1 MNRSHKC
8 LEVDSPDIPF
18 PNIPLVTQPKNP
30 DLLFGEFIPFKPA
43 AADAVLGPVKS
54 FDMFLPN
61 FTLRLFEGKIQRNT
75 VFCNHQGQG
84 MDMLGSCMFFKGQI
98 RTFLPGVNNGIVS
111 RDHSQNFNYDPDNE
125 FRHLCLAD
133 TDLKFIHIS
142 FTPDFLNQFLP
153 EDEAWAEK
161 LRVKINKKERIV
173 GDHVATI
180 SLAQEHALSNI
191 FNTNL
196 KGKLRYMMIETSII
210 QVILLQLHLLFHK
223 EETCTE
229 HPISKRDLEI
239 IRELKDF
246 LSKSFLEDHTIT
258 GLAQRFGINTNK
270 LMNLFRK
277 IFGKSIFEFITDQRM
292 NYARKLL
299 SEEGYLVTEASR
311 NVGYKNPNHFSS
323 AFKKRFGVNP
333 SVLKN

>member
-18 PNIPLVTQPKNP
+18 PHIPLITQPKDP
-30 DLLFGEFIPFKPA
+30 DLLFGEFIPLKPT
-43 AADAVLGPVKS
+43 DLDPTLGPLKS
-54 FDMFLPN
+54 LDMFLPN
-61 FTLRLFEGKIQRNT
+61 FTLRLFEGKIQRDT
-75 VFCNHQGQG
+75 VFYNHRDQV
-84 MDMLGSCMFFKGQI
+84 MDMLGSCMFFRGQI
-98 RTFLPGVNNGIVS
+98 RTLVPGVNSGIVS
-111 RDHSQNFNYDPDNE
+111 RDHSQNFNYDPENA
-125 FRHLCLAD
+125 FRHLCRAN

-142 FTPDFLNQFLP
+142 FTTDFFNQFLP

-161 LRVKINKKERIV
+161 LRKKIDKKERII
-173 GDHVATI
+173 GDHFATI

-191 FNTNL
+191 FNTHL

-223 EETCTE
+223 KETFTE
-229 HPISKRDLEI
+229 HPISKRDLAI

-246 LSKSFLEDHTIT
+246 LSKSFLEDHTLT
-258 GLAQRFGINTNK
+258 GLAQKFGINTNK

-277 IFGKSIFEFITDQRM
+277 VFGQRIFEFITDQRM

-299 SEEGYLVTEASR
+299 SEEGYLVTEVSR
-311 NVGYKNPNHFSS
+311 NIGYKNPNHFSS